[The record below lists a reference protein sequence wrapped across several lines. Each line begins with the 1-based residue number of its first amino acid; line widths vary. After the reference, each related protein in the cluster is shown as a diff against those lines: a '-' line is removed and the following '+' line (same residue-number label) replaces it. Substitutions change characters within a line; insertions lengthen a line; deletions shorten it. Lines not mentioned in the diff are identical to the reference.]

1 VHFGRHSGIFA
12 AVHNLSAFSVSS
24 AANRFVVMAWV
35 LFLWFV
41 VTSVLSAQEPRTT
54 WDAVYSAEQAR
65 RGAAL
70 FKAHCAA
77 CHGEALGGI
86 ESAPALTGDTFNSTW
101 EGVPLEDL
109 FERARTTMPQNA
121 PGSLSRQQNA
131 DILAY
136 ILDVGKF
143 PAGDKPLDP
152 TALAGITY
160 RTYKP

>member
-1 VHFGRHSGIFA
+1 V
-12 AVHNLSAFSVSS
+12 AFVLVVS
-24 AANRFVVMAWV
+24 
-35 LFLWFV
+35 FV
-41 VTSVLSAQEPRTT
+41 VTAVSAQTARTT
-54 WDAVYSAEQAR
+54 WDGVYSAEQAR

-70 FKAHCAA
+70 YKTHCAA
-77 CHGEALGGI
+77 CHAEALSGI
-86 ESAPALTGDTFNSTW
+86 ESAPALTGETFNSTW

-109 FERARTTMPQNA
+109 FERARSTMPQNA

-136 ILDVGKF
+136 ILEVGKF
-143 PAGDKPLDP
+143 PAGDKALDP